1 MYYGDS
7 TSTNCYLSWK
17 ICYRKD
23 SSLVD
28 AASKGAVAA
37 IPLILGIIA
46 NIVAFV
52 SFMALIN
59 SLLSWIGSL
68 VGYEELTLEVR
79 KRNIKILRI
88 TSFLLFC

>member
-1 MYYGDS
+1 M
-7 TSTNCYLSWK
+7 
-17 ICYRKD
+17 
-23 SSLVD
+23 
-28 AASKGAVAA
+28 AA

-52 SFMALIN
+52 SFMALVN

-79 KRNIKILRI
+79 KWNIKILRI
-88 TSFLLFC
+88 ISFFLFC